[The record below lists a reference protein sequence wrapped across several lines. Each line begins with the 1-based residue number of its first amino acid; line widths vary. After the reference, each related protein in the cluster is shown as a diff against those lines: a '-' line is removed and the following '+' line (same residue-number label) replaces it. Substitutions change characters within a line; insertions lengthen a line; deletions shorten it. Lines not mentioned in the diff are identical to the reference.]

1 MSITTKKGDDGKS
14 RFGGR
19 VVDKDSE
26 LLETIGTIDELL
38 ALLGVAKM
46 KNGAEMRERIERI
59 SEELHQIMG
68 VISGCGLKDINLEKE
83 IKYMEMEIKRIED
96 KEESLHKFLETGSRL
111 DEFLNWCRTVVR
123 RCERRVVSLGK
134 QQKIDGDIL
143 KYFNRLSDYL
153 FMLSRET
160 KE

>member
-1 MSITTKKGDDGKS
+1 MSIITKKGDDGKS

-19 VVDKDSE
+19 IVEKDSE

-46 KNGAEMRERIERI
+46 KNEAEMRKRIERI

-68 VISGCGLKDINLEKE
+68 VISEYGSKEIDLEKE
-83 IKYMEMEIKRIED
+83 IKYMETEIKRIED
-96 KEESLHKFLETGSRL
+96 KEESLHKFLETGNRL

-123 RCERRVVSLGK
+123 RCERRVVSLSK
-134 QQKIDGDIL
+134 QQKIDEDIL
-143 KYFNRLSDYL
+143 KYFNRLSDYM

>member
-1 MSITTKKGDDGKS
+1 MSIVTKKGDDGKS

-19 VVDKDSE
+19 VVEKDSE

-46 KNGAEMRERIERI
+46 KNNVQMGERIDKI
-59 SEELHQIMG
+59 KEELHQIMG
-68 VISGCGLKDINLEKE
+68 VISGYGSMEIDLEKE
-83 IKYMEMEIKRIED
+83 IKYMEIEIKRIED
-96 KEESLHKFLETGSRL
+96 KEESLHKFLETGNRL
-111 DEFLNWCRTVVR
+111 DEFLNLCRTVVR
-123 RCERRVVSLGK
+123 RCERRVVSLSK
-134 QQKIDGDIL
+134 HQKIDEDIL
-143 KYFNRLSDYL
+143 KYFNRLSDYM

>member
-1 MSITTKKGDDGKS
+1 MSIITKKGDDGKS

-19 VVDKDSE
+19 IVEKDSE

-46 KNGAEMRERIERI
+46 KNEAEMRKRIERI

-68 VISGCGLKDINLEKE
+68 VISGYESKEINLEKE
-83 IKYMEMEIKRIED
+83 IKYMETEIKRIED
-96 KEESLHKFLETGSRL
+96 KEESLHKFLETGNRL

-123 RCERRVVSLGK
+123 RCERRVVSLSK
-134 QQKIDGDIL
+134 LQKIDGNIL
-143 KYFNRLSDYL
+143 KYFNRLSDYI